1 MCGFLFLHA
10 PSQIIEVARCALEN
24 SLQTMLH
31 RGPDEQGI
39 LTKDDTHFAHA
50 RLSIVG
56 LTDSHQPMQSPDARH
71 TLLFNGE
78 IYNYRQLRQSLESK
92 WAFRTQGDT
101 EVLLAGLSLEGEAF
115 LTRLEGMW
123 AFALWDAHER
133 RLLLSRDRMGKKPL
147 YYHQYGTSF
156 ACGSELPALRR
167 LSPQSWTEDLNSTA
181 DYFRYGYCLPGYT
194 AWENVFEVLPGHAL
208 HWQPNCPIEQRAYWQ
223 LPLPASPTS
232 STSDDELRTA
242 LTEAVA
248 KRLIA
253 DVEVGAFLSGGIDSS
268 LVCAL
273 AQKQMKRPLK
283 TFTIGF
289 SDAAF
294 DESPYAAQVATHL
307 GTDHY
312 CETFQNWSEGALET
326 LLRDHVGQP
335 FADAS
340 LLPTSL
346 VSQVAAQQVKVALS
360 GDGADELFGGYQR
373 YQARLILRWYSRL
386 PSGLRKM
393 AERALRSLPEPT
405 AHHSRSLLKKAHL
418 FVDVAQRQRA
428 ETPYTAPLMFHPEEY
443 ARLFPQLLGRGH
455 RPHGLPEHTRLDDLQ
470 QMLYGDALIYLPQ
483 DILTKVDRASMAASL
498 ETRAPFL
505 DHKVVELA
513 FSRPATHHLRIGQ
526 GKRWLRQSFGDLL
539 PAQTWQRRKQGFG
552 VPIHQWF
559 QGPMGERFD
568 TLIRRQANP
577 ISTPAATQLLAEHRS
592 GRRDNGYRLWMLYI
606 YMVLNNR

>member
-10 PSQIIEVARCALEN
+10 PHQAAAEARHDIELGLRAMR
-24 SLQTMLH
+24 H

-39 LTKDDTHFAHA
+39 ATSGSAHFAHA

-56 LTDSHQPMQSPDARH
+56 LSDSQQPMRSPDARY

-78 IYNYRQLRQSLESK
+78 IYNYQPLRQALESR
-92 WAFRTQGDT
+92 WTFRTHGDT
-101 EVLLAGLSLEGEAF
+101 EVLLAGLIAEGEAF

-123 AFALWDAHER
+123 ALALWDSHAR
-133 RLLLSRDRMGKKPL
+133 RLLLSRDRVGKKPL
-147 YYHQYGTSF
+147 YYTQRGAHF
-156 ACGSELPALRR
+156 ACGSELPALRHI
-167 LSPQSWTEDLNSTA
+167 SPQPWAEDLGSTA
-181 DYFRYGYCLPGYT
+181 DYFRYGYCLPGHT
-194 AWENVFEVLPGHAL
+194 AWEDVFEVLPGHAL
-208 HWQPNCPIEQRAYWQ
+208 HWQPEHGIEQRPYWQ
-223 LPLPASPTS
+223 LPLPGSHLPPS
-232 STSDDELRTA
+232 SDDELCAA
-242 LTEAVA
+242 LTDAVA
-248 KRLIA
+248 KRLVA

-273 AQKQMKRPLK
+273 AQKLSNRPLK

-294 DESPYAAQVATHL
+294 DESAHAARVAAHL
-307 GTDHY
+307 GTDHH
-312 CETFQNWSEGALET
+312 CETFADWSEDALEA
-326 LLRDHVGQP
+326 LLHDHVGQP

-346 VSQVAAQQVKVALS
+346 VSRVAARQVKVALS

-386 PSGLRKM
+386 PLGLRKV
-393 AERALRSLPEPT
+393 AEHALRGLPEPT

-428 ETPYTAPLMFHPEEY
+428 ETPYTAPLMFHPDEY
-443 ARLFPQLLGRGH
+443 ARLFPELQGRGH
-455 RPHGLPEHTRLDDLQ
+455 RPHGLPEQTGLDDLQ
-470 QMLYGDALIYLPQ
+470 QMLRGDALVYLPQ

-513 FSRPATHHLRIGQ
+513 FSRPAAQHLRIGQ
-526 GKRWLRQSFGDLL
+526 GKRWLRRTFGDLL
-539 PAQTWQRRKQGFG
+539 PEQTWQRRKQGFG
-552 VPIHQWF
+552 VPIHKWF
-559 QGPMGERFD
+559 QGTLGDRFD
-568 TLIRRQANP
+568 ALIARHTSP
-577 ISTPAATQLLAEHRS
+577 IATSAARELLAEHRS
-592 GRRDNGYRLWMLYI
+592 GRRDNGYRLWMLYV
-606 YMVLNNR
+606 YMVLTKR